1 LGRGLWFSPV
11 PFLLVLEAAMALYY
25 HSPTR
30 YLPSGYTFRGANMN
44 DVPSIVYMLNQ
55 RQMKNTGSA
64 SFHIEDFWREWQ
76 APHFN
81 PAMDIRMVFD
91 LREMLVGY
99 IEVWVGGSHP
109 WLWGCVH
116 PDFEGRGIG
125 SALLRWGEARV
136 CLEFDNLPTDMRAA
150 PRFSTL
156 PVQRAHELCENLGW
170 HSVKVNEQV
179 RQEAKKVTGALH
191 LPENANLPYDLY
203 EKEITQLN

>member
-1 LGRGLWFSPV
+1 
-11 PFLLVLEAAMALYY
+11 
-25 HSPTR
+25 
-30 YLPSGYTFRGANMN
+30 
-44 DVPSIVYMLNQ
+44 
-55 RQMKNTGSA
+55 
-64 SFHIEDFWREWQ
+64 
-76 APHFN
+76 
-81 PAMDIRMVFD
+81 
-91 LREMLVGY
+91 MLVGY

-136 CLEFDNLPTDMRAA
+136 CLEFDSLPTEMRTA

-170 HSVKVNEQV
+170 HSVQV
-179 RQEAKKVTGALH
+179 DERMRQEAQKVTGALH

-203 EKEITQLN
+203 EKDITQLN